1 METNKNIL
9 LKIIEHPALF
19 LNEKD
24 IINLKSQIEISP
36 EEDCKTLL
44 ELFNEII
51 QKRMGILMNKNS

>member
-1 METNKNIL
+1 METTKDTL

-24 IINLKSQIEISP
+24 KVDLKSQIESSP

-44 ELFNEII
+44 GLFNEII
-51 QKRMGILMNKNS
+51 QKRTELLTNKNS